1 MNCAP
6 AKFARRA
13 VHLLYWYK
21 STTTDAIYT
30 DTWLVNHDKTSRQQV
45 LALVSE
51 LIMLWQVSFI

>member
-1 MNCAP
+1 
-6 AKFARRA
+6 
-13 VHLLYWYK
+13 LLYWYK